1 MGNQPTRRAVLHG
14 GAAGT
19 VALCLPRVL
28 TGCATTRQALA
39 PAAPEPAANPF
50 MARFGVDE
58 PVLQRVL
65 GAAMARGGDFA
76 DLYFQYTVSRGFGL
90 EDGIVNVAWTRID
103 LGAGVRVVAG
113 DQTGYAY
120 TEDLTEDALQRAAAT
135 SAAIATSGAVVP
147 PQGFVPQPAA
157 DHYPVRLPFGDV
169 DAADKVVLLEQLDR
183 RARAKDP
190 RIVKASVSY
199 DDSESWVLIA
209 TSDGR
214 IATDYR
220 PMAYASMV
228 CTAEAGEERQSNF
241 ANMSARQGF
250 EFFDTGRMDRL
261 ADLAV
266 DRTVTLFDAVRPPGG
281 ELPVVLAPGS
291 SGILLH
297 EAIGHGLEA
306 DFNRKEIS
314 IFSSMVGQKVA
325 EADVTIVDDATN
337 LGIRGSL
344 NVDDEGSP
352 TQCTTLVEDGVL
364 RGYLHDRI
372 SATHYGLAP
381 TGNGRRQSFRH
392 VPLPR
397 MRNTYMRPGP
407 FPAEEIIASVDR
419 GIYAETFTNGQVQI
433 GAGDFT
439 FYIKTGYLI
448 EGGKITTPIKDTNII
463 GNGPDV
469 LAKVEMVGEDLAL
482 AEGGWTC
489 GKGGQGVPVSQGL
502 PTVKVSSIVVGG
514 ETGGDDA

>member
-1 MGNQPTRRAVLHG
+1 MRRRPTRRSVLKG

-19 VALCLPRVL
+19 VALCLPGVL
-28 TGCATTRQALA
+28 AGRPHSAHALS
-39 PAAPEPAANPF
+39 EPAVEPPGPNPF
-50 MARFGVDE
+50 TVRFGVDE
-58 PVLQRVL
+58 AILARVL
-65 GAAMARGGDFA
+65 GVAMGRGGDFA
-76 DLYFQYTVSRGFGL
+76 DLFFEHTLTRGFGL
-90 EDGIVNVAWTRID
+90 EDGIVNVAWTRVD
-103 LGAGVRVVAG
+103 LGVGVRVVVG

-120 TEDLTEDALQRAAAT
+120 TEDLTEVAMRGAAAT
-135 SAAIATSGAVVP
+135 AAAIADSGAAAP
-147 PQGFVPQPAA
+147 PEAFDYPHFPH
-157 DHYPVRLPFGDV
+157 HYPVYTPFSGV
-169 DAADKVVLLEQLDR
+169 DAADKVVILEQLDR
-183 RARAKDP
+183 RAHARDP

-199 DDSESWVLIA
+199 DDSESWVMIA
-209 TSDGR
+209 DSDGR

-228 CTAEAGEERQSNF
+228 CTAESGDGRQSNF

-250 EFFDTGRMDRL
+250 EFFSGERMDRM

-266 DRTVTLFDAVRPPGG
+266 DRTVILFDAVRPPGG

-325 EADVTIVDDATN
+325 EPIVSVVDDATN
-337 LGIRGSL
+337 PGVRGSL
-344 NVDDEGSP
+344 NVDDEGNR
-352 TQCTTLVEDGVL
+352 TECTTLVEDGVL
-364 RGYLHDRI
+364 TGYLHDRI
-372 SATHYGLAP
+372 SAAHYGVAP

-392 VPLPR
+392 VPQPR
-397 MRNTYMRPGP
+397 MRNTYMLPGP
-407 FPAEEIIASVDR
+407 HTAEEIIASVDR

-448 EGGKITTPIKDTNII
+448 EGGKIAAPIKDTNII
-463 GNGPDV
+463 GNGPEV
-469 LAKVEMVGEDLAL
+469 LARVEMVGDDLAL

-514 ETGGDDA
+514 EESS

>member
-1 MGNQPTRRAVLHG
+1 
-14 GAAGT
+14 
-19 VALCLPRVL
+19 VALCVP
-28 TGCATTRQALA
+28 GALA
-39 PAAPEPAANPF
+39 TVAQSAHARSEPAVEPPGPNPF
-50 MARFGVDE
+50 LTRFGVDATI
-58 PVLQRVL
+58 LGRVL
-65 GAAMARGGDFA
+65 GVAMGRGGDFA
-76 DLYFQYTVSRGFGL
+76 DLYFQHTLSRGFAL
-90 EDGIVNVAWTRID
+90 EDGIVNGGWTQID
-103 LGAGVRVVAG
+103 LGVGVRVVVG

-120 TEDLTEDALQRAAAT
+120 TEDLSEEAMRGAANTA
-135 SAAIATSGAVVP
+135 AAIASSGAVVP
-147 PQGFVPQPAA
+147 PEVFRYPHFPRY
-157 DHYPVRLPFGDV
+157 YPVAARFSEV
-169 DAADKVVLLEQLDR
+169 DAADKVVILEQLDR
-183 RARAKDP
+183 RARARDP
-190 RIVKASVSY
+190 RIVKASASY
-199 DDSESWVLIA
+199 DDSESWVMIA
-209 TSDGR
+209 DSDGR

-228 CTAEAGEERQSNF
+228 CTAEVGEERQTNF

-250 EFFDTGRMDRL
+250 EFYSKERMDRM

-306 DFNRKEIS
+306 DFNRKEVS
-314 IFSSMVGQKVA
+314 IFSSLVGEKVA
-325 EADVTIVDDATN
+325 EPIVNVVDDATN
-337 LGIRGSL
+337 AGSRGSL
-344 NVDDEGSP
+344 NVDDEGNA
-352 TQCTTLVEDGVL
+352 TECTTLVEDGVL
-364 RGYLHDRI
+364 KGYLHDRI
-372 SATHYGLAP
+372 SAAHYGVAP

-392 VPLPR
+392 MPLPR
-397 MRNTYMRPGP
+397 MRNTYMLPGP
-407 FPAEEIIASVDR
+407 HTPDEIIASVDR

-448 EGGKITTPIKDTNII
+448 DAGEITAPIKDTNII

-469 LAKVEMVGEDLAL
+469 LAKVVMVGDDLKL

-489 GKGGQGVPVSQGL
+489 GKGGQGVPVSQGQ

-514 ETGGDDA
+514 ETGGSDA